1 MNNNAYGKTIGILR
15 KRIKTRLVNDVK
27 DYIKHTSKPSFASR
41 KILSKNYF
49 EIKSV
54 LTLDK

>member
-49 EIKSV
+49 WNQISFNPW
-54 LTLDK
+54 